1 MPLADGD
8 PAEAWDTWLRVI
20 TDRKYVKSDGTL
32 SNNAF
37 SGKRVI
43 ASPAKPRPWSI
54 ELSGALL
61 SMIDDLYSYGH
72 SFCGVRFAGYMF
84 QLAGKLRNPDL
95 ATDVIYTPTADP
107 AHADLVS
114 YRLTI
119 ESKYAL
125 RDWLQ
130 DSIRC
135 VGPDD
140 LGAIDALRQA

>member
-20 TDRKYVKSDGTL
+20 TDRKYLKSDGTL

-43 ASPAKPRPWSI
+43 APPAKPRPWSI

-61 SMIDDLYSYGH
+61 SIIDDLTSYGRG
-72 SFCGVRFAGYMF
+72 FCGDRFAGYMF
-84 QLAGKLRNPDL
+84 QLAGRLRNPDL
-95 ATDVIYTPTADP
+95 ATDVVYTPTADP

-114 YRLTI
+114 YRLST

-135 VGPDD
+135 ANVDD
-140 LGAIDALRQA
+140 VGAIDTLRRG

>member
-1 MPLADGD
+1 MPHADGD

-20 TDRKYVKSDGTL
+20 TDKKYLKSDGTL

-43 ASPAKPRPWSI
+43 APPAKPRPWSI

-61 SMIDDLYSYGH
+61 SMIDDLRAYGH
-72 SFCGVRFAGYMF
+72 GFCGDNFAGYMF
-84 QLAGKLRNPDL
+84 QLVGKLRNTDL
-95 ATDVIYTPTADP
+95 ATDVVYTPTADT

-114 YRLTI
+114 YRLGI

-135 VGPDD
+135 VRSDYI
-140 LGAIDALRQA
+140 GAIHALRRV